1 MMKDLQLTNRIIE
14 PFHNSQRNLSL
25 VSLSSLEQDIQRT
38 GKPLL
43 AANLTR
49 RRFFKTVGLLTGSV
63 VAFDTLLFS
72 KEAEAIPW
80 GYLLVEAT
88 KLLGKALLGAT
99 AGYLAKRGVEYILEK
114 IREARIVELPY
125 PRTFHEQFSE
135 PVKFDWME
143 PPIESRFGYFF
154 GIDGYAQTEAST
166 PISSGHDLNVHEIWS
181 TIDPGNPAN
190 YRDNSFFV
198 PFPDDGRREPG
209 SRDSNVFYN
218 TPLIYKQYGID
229 PHMFK
234 LEYVRHFYNGRNTLT
249 GYGVSAPHLR
259 YRRGFLLVG
268 GRA

>member
-1 MMKDLQLTNRIIE
+1 MKTQQLTNRDIGH
-14 PFHNSQRNLSL
+14 FHDFQRNLSL
-25 VSLSSLEQDIQRT
+25 VSLSSFEQEIRRT
-38 GKPLL
+38 DKSLL

-72 KEAEAIPW
+72 KEAEAFPW
-80 GYLLVEAT
+80 GYVLVEAT
-88 KLLGKALLGAT
+88 KILGKTLIPAI
-99 AGYLAKRGVEYILEK
+99 AGEIVEYILQK
-114 IREARIVELPY
+114 IREARIVKSPY

-154 GIDGYAQTEAST
+154 GIDGYAQTHPST
-166 PISSGHDLNVHEIWS
+166 SISSGHDLNVLEIWS
-181 TIDPGNPAN
+181 IIDQGNPAN
-190 YRDNSFFV
+190 YRDDSFFV

-209 SRDSNVFYN
+209 PRDSNAFYN
-218 TPLIYKQYGID
+218 TPLIYNQFRINS
-229 PHMFK
+229 HMFR